1 MKRAYDFRMT
11 ARDSLRGHWAPVIG
25 VSFLAFLAG
34 AEITMSTGFV
44 YTLLNIADESIWVFA
59 INIIR
64 LVLGSLVSLGL
75 IQYNLNLIDKKPA
88 YWKQLFCHTSIWG
101 KAIWLQVRTGIFILL
116 WTLLLIIPGVIK
128 SYSYSMAGFI
138 MSENP
143 EISAKGAMEMSMKM
157 MNGNKFRLFCLRLSF
172 IGWFILG
179 ILTLGIGLLWIIPYM
194 NAATAAFYDDV
205 SRNVDQ

>member
-1 MKRAYDFRMT
+1 
-11 ARDSLRGHWAPVIG
+11 
-25 VSFLAFLAG
+25 
-34 AEITMSTGFV
+34 
-44 YTLLNIADESIWVFA
+44 
-59 INIIR
+59 
-64 LVLGSLVSLGL
+64 
-75 IQYNLNLIDKKPA
+75 
-88 YWKQLFCHTSIWG
+88 
-101 KAIWLQVRTGIFILL
+101 
-116 WTLLLIIPGVIK
+116 
-128 SYSYSMAGFI
+128 MAGFI